1 MTNKYIK
8 IYYNI
13 ENYQIYFVNQGVFT
27 LKTTK
32 WMLVGALTLSL
43 SGTILSSA
51 DAVILDDPTIYGG
64 WSEDTGYFTLRQDS
78 DISSFAIGN
87 PIHSATKDYT
97 RRGSAVYERVI
108 ANTTWPGV
116 YHYSR
121 ARYESAI
128 SGRAEADSGRVWG
141 FGTTQAISGWHPGDL
156 GWVAKTYY
164 GK

>member
-1 MTNKYIK
+1 MI
-8 IYYNI
+8 
-13 ENYQIYFVNQGVFT
+13 QGVLN

-32 WMLVGALTLSL
+32 WMLVGAFTLSM
-43 SGTILSSA
+43 SGTMLSSA
-51 DAVILDDPTIYGG
+51 NAVTLDDPTIYGG

-78 DISSFAIGN
+78 GFSSLATSN
-87 PIHSATKDYT
+87 PVHRATKDYT

-128 SGRAEADSGRVWG
+128 TGSEAADSGRVWG
-141 FGTTQAISGWHPGDL
+141 LGTTQAISGWHPGDL
-156 GWVAKTYY
+156 DWVAKTYY

>member
-1 MTNKYIK
+1 MTNKYIE

-64 WSEDTGYFTLRQDS
+64 WSEDTGYF
-78 DISSFAIGN
+78 I
-87 PIHSATKDYT
+87 
-97 RRGSAVYERVI
+97 
-108 ANTTWPGV
+108 
-116 YHYSR
+116 
-121 ARYESAI
+121 
-128 SGRAEADSGRVWG
+128 WG